1 MKPVSE
7 DAFCIHLNMYLDCM
21 SEFIHILNYG
31 EGEIHF
37 RVITADTGTS
47 RMVKGM

>member
-1 MKPVSE
+1 MPLTLSDTKKT
-7 DAFCIHLNMYLDCM
+7 
-21 SEFIHILNYG
+21 G

-47 RMVKGM
+47 GMVTGM